1 MCIGAKPQGLFE
13 KDKAMRLYR
22 MIFQGRQVGAIGSMH
37 TCAETVEAEDQQ
49 AAELKLY
56 DTHEHISIKYWSEWT
71 GKERTAGSV
80 IEV

>member
-1 MCIGAKPQGLFE
+1 MKTYYFE
-13 KDKAMRLYR
+13 IVGRL
-22 MIFQGRQVGAIGSMH
+22 VGAIGI
-37 TCAETVEAEDQQ
+37 VEHHNIEVRANSYDE
-49 AAELKLY
+49 AVLKLY